1 MLGASLAGLLTAA
14 ALGSAGWTVTLLE
27 RDALTDRPEP
37 RPGVPQGHQ
46 PHVLLYRGLS
56 AIEELLPGLRWELIV
71 AGGVPLD
78 TGDLAWLGEQGWAPF
93 GTPAFELVSA
103 TRPLVEHVVRQRV
116 KALPGVQLHSGTR
129 VSGLRRPAGGTG
141 WVVECPGNAPLTA
154 ELVVDASGRGS
165 RLPIWLARSGFGE
178 VATTIVDARV
188 GYASRVYS
196 APADHLGPVAGIL
209 MLLTPQSPCGGVA
222 LPVEGGNWMVAA
234 VGAGDRRPP
243 RDAAGFDAFLGRL
256 RDPALADFARSA
268 RPVGDIVVHRRT
280 GNVRHYY
287 DRMKN
292 WPTGLLVVGDASCAF
307 NPVYGQGIAVAA
319 CQALLLRKALPS
331 VSGLRPGWERR
342 LMRRLARAA
351 ELPWAIATGEDLRYT
366 DSESGRSPI
375 DALFGRWSH
384 ELDRLAVHGDLRAQ
398 RTLDRIYHLVGSPA
412 GMFHPALIASAAR
425 ARLFGLPTP
434 VPRPPLGDHSRQTT
448 AR

>member
-1 MLGASLAGLLTAA
+1 MVGAGLAGLLTAA

-27 RDALTDRPEP
+27 RDALNGGPGP

-56 AIEELLPGLRWELIV
+56 AIETLLPGLRRELV
-71 AGGVPLD
+71 EAGGVPLN

-103 TRPLVEHVVRQRV
+103 TRPLVEHLVRQRV
-116 KALPGVQLHSGTR
+116 AALAGVQLHGGAR

-141 WVVECPGNAPLTA
+141 WLVDCSGDAPLTA
-154 ELVVDASGRGS
+154 DLVVDASGRAS
-165 RLPIWLARSGFGE
+165 RLPIWLARSGYGE

-196 APADHLGPVAGIL
+196 APADHLGRVAGVL
-209 MLLTPQSPCGGVA
+209 MLLSPHSPCGGVA
-222 LPVEGGNWMVAA
+222 LPVEGGRWVVAA

-243 RDAAGFDAFLGRL
+243 RDAEGFDAFLGRL

-268 RPVGDIVVHRRT
+268 RPVGDIAVHRRT
-280 GNVRHYY
+280 GNVRHHY

-292 WPTGLLVVGDASCAF
+292 WPTGLLAVGDASCAF
-307 NPVYGQGIAVAA
+307 NPVYGQGITVAA
-319 CQALLLRKALPS
+319 CQALLLRRALA
-331 VSGLRPGWERR
+331 SGLPPGSERR

-351 ELPWAIATGEDLRYT
+351 DLPWSIATGEDLRYT
-366 DSESGRSPI
+366 GSGTGRSRI

-398 RTLDRIYHLVGSPA
+398 RTLDGIYHLVGSPA
-412 GMFHPALIASAAR
+412 GLFYPALIASAVH
-425 ARLFGLPTP
+425 ARLFGLPAP
-434 VPRPPLGDHSRQTT
+434 VPRPPLGGNSRQVTGP
-448 AR
+448 